1 MAATQRILELGVKE
15 GEDESGG
22 RVMNE
27 TTQQMHLRSH
37 ARATGVVYLSYFATA
52 ILGLLLKSHKLP
64 AGVALIGLASV
75 LYATVTILLYRL
87 FRPTQPFLA
96 LAATLCG
103 LAGCVT
109 DGLHQLNWDRE
120 WGLAGVSPLLFFG
133 PFCVLLGVLILRSRF
148 LPHWLGWPL
157 IVAGLGWLAYLN
169 PMVAQHASIVI
180 FPVGFLAEFALM
192 LWLLLRGVD
201 EAQWKEN

>member
-1 MAATQRILELGVKE
+1 MI
-15 GEDESGG
+15 
-22 RVMNE
+22 E
-27 TTQQMHLRSH
+27 TTQQAHRRSH

-52 ILGLLLKSHKLP
+52 ILGLFLSSHKLP
-64 AGVALIGLASV
+64 AGVVLNGLASM
-75 LYATVTILLYRL
+75 LYAAVTILLYRL
-87 FRPTQPFLA
+87 FRRAQPLLA
-96 LAATLCG
+96 LAAVLCS

-109 DGLHQLNWDRE
+109 DGLHQLHYSFPA
-120 WGLAGVSPLLFFG
+120 LSPLVFFG

-148 LPHWLGWPL
+148 LPRWLGWPL

-169 PMVAQHASIVI
+169 PEVAQHAQIVI

-201 EAQWKEN
+201 EASWRERKGSS

>member
-1 MAATQRILELGVKE
+1 
-15 GEDESGG
+15 
-22 RVMNE
+22 MNE
-27 TTQQMHLRSH
+27 TTQPAQLCSH

-52 ILGLLLKSHKLP
+52 ILGLLLKSHKVP
-64 AGVALIGLASV
+64 AGVVLLGLAPV

-87 FRPTQPFLA
+87 FRRAQPLLA
-96 LAATLCG
+96 LAATLCS
-103 LAGCVT
+103 LAGCIN
-109 DGLHQLNWDRE
+109 DGLQQLDHS
-120 WGLAGVSPLLFFG
+120 LAVRSSLVFFG

-169 PMVAQHASIVI
+169 PQVAQHAKIVI
-180 FPVGFLAEFALM
+180 FPVGFVAEFELM

-201 EAQWKEN
+201 EVQGRLKAALSC

>member
-1 MAATQRILELGVKE
+1 
-15 GEDESGG
+15 
-22 RVMNE
+22 MNE
-27 TTQQMHLRSH
+27 TTQQAGPRSH
-37 ARATGVVYLSYFATA
+37 ARATGAVYLSYFLTT
-52 ILGLLLKSHKLP
+52 ILGLLLSSHKLP
-64 AGVALIGLASV
+64 AGVVLNGLASV

-87 FRPTQPFLA
+87 FLRAQPLLA
-96 LAATLCG
+96 LAAALCSLAGCITDGLSQLHVAG
-103 LAGCVT
+103 LAG
-109 DGLHQLNWDRE
+109 L
-120 WGLAGVSPLLFFG
+120 SPLMFFG

-169 PMVAQHASIVI
+169 PKVAQHASMVI

-201 EAQWKEN
+201 EERWRER

>member
-1 MAATQRILELGVKE
+1 
-15 GEDESGG
+15 
-22 RVMNE
+22 
-27 TTQQMHLRSH
+27 
-37 ARATGVVYLSYFATA
+37 VYLSYFVTT
-52 ILGLLLKSHKLP
+52 ILGLLLSSHKLP
-64 AGVALIGLASV
+64 AGTVLNGLATL

-87 FRPTQPFLA
+87 FRRAHPLLA

-109 DGLHQLNWDRE
+109 DGLNQLQYGFA
-120 WGLAGVSPLLFFG
+120 GLSPLVFFG

-169 PMVAQHASIVI
+169 PGVAQHASIVI
-180 FPVGFLAEFALM
+180 FPVGFLAEFGFM

-201 EAQWKEN
+201 EAHWREN